1 MAQADL
7 QVSLES
13 TEGLKRRIKLS
24 LPARSFEDRVADR
37 TRVVAREAR
46 VNGFRPG
53 KMPVKE
59 ASRRF
64 GASIRREVT
73 ADLMQESFFE
83 AAERES
89 YDMAGPPVFD
99 PPDPSAGGQF
109 SFVATFE
116 VMPEIKVA
124 DLSDIRL
131 VRPEAEV
138 TPEDIDGMIQT
149 LRERNRKWETAER
162 PAEEG
167 DLIVADFTVSGE
179 AVSGEADGDPR
190 IPGKDA
196 RFIVGAGGVLE
207 DIDQAVRGMSAGE
220 TREFPATVPD
230 DSPDESLR
238 GSELT
243 LEVAVAS
250 VEAPKLPELD
260 DAFFGVLGVK
270 EGGEPAFREEIR
282 KDMQARLDA
291 AIRQRTQE
299 QVLEA
304 IARIHDFDL
313 PEALVERERAQMSA
327 DLRQRVGLPEQAE
340 NLERIANLVGTEAE
354 KRVKTGLVMKAIVAQ
369 ESLKPDASRLRE
381 RIEGIAERYEKPQE
395 VIQAY
400 YGDERLLQSVE
411 QTTLTEQV
419 IDHVAG
425 LATVET
431 VRSTF
436 QDVMSGKLASGDE
449 DAESA

>member
-1 MAQADL
+1 MAQEDL

-13 TEGLKRRIKLS
+13 SEGLKRRIRIT
-24 LPARSFEDRVADR
+24 LPAQEFGDRVADR

-64 GASIRREVT
+64 GASIRREVA
-73 ADLMQESFFE
+73 ADLMQQSFLE

-89 YDMAGPPVFD
+89 YEIAGPPAFD
-99 PPDPSAGGQF
+99 PPDLSTGTEF
-109 SFVATFE
+109 TFVANFE
-116 VMPEIKVA
+116 VMPEVKVA
-124 DLSDIRL
+124 DLSGIRV

-138 TPEDIDGMIQT
+138 TSDDIDEMIQT
-149 LRERNRKWETAER
+149 LKERNREWERVDR

-167 DLIVADFTVSGE
+167 DLIAADFTVSGE
-179 AVSGEADGDPR
+179 TLGDPR

-196 RFIVGAGGVLE
+196 RFIIGGGSVLE
-207 DIDQAVRGMSAGE
+207 DIDAAVRGMSAGE
-220 TREFPATVPD
+220 TKEFSATVPE
-230 DSPDESLR
+230 DSPEESLR
-238 GSELT
+238 GGELAF
-243 LEVAVAS
+243 EVAIAS

-260 DAFFGVLGVK
+260 DAFFGALGVK

-299 QVLEA
+299 QVLEE
-304 IARIHDFDL
+304 IARIHDFAL
-313 PEALVERERAQMSA
+313 PEALVERERAQMSV
-327 DLRQRVGLPEQAE
+327 DLQRRVGLPEQSE
-340 NLERIANLVGTEAE
+340 QLERIGELVGTEAE

-369 ESLKPDASRLRE
+369 ESLSLDTNRLRE

-395 VIQAY
+395 VLEAY

-419 IDHVAG
+419 IDHVTG

-436 QDVMSGKLASGDE
+436 QDVMSGKPASEDDE
-449 DAESA
+449 AAEKA